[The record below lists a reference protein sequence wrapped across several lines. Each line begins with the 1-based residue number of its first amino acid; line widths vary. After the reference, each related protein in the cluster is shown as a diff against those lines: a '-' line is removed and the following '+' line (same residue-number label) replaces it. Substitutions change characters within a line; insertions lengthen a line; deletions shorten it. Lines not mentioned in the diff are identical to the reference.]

1 MKKFLLSI
9 ALISLLTAFT
19 SAPALA
25 DPATVGYGGS
35 TTTVP
40 DTYGHWIANK
50 DGSWSFISNDSSA
63 PFYGWI
69 VSKHRWYYIA
79 ANGRMV
85 TGWQKINFETYYFS
99 EKTIDS
105 QPLGSLY
112 RNKMT
117 PDGFRVDSKGIWNG

>member
-1 MKKFLLSI
+1 MKKNILIAGLVAMLS
-9 ALISLLTAFT
+9 TA
-19 SAPALA
+19 AVMPALA
-25 DPATVGYGGS
+25 EGSAVSFGGS
-35 TTTVP
+35 SVNEAESN
-40 DTYGHWIANK
+40 GHWVANR

-112 RNKMT
+112 MNKMT

>member
-112 RNKMT
+112 MNKMT
-117 PDGFRVDSKGIWNG
+117 PD